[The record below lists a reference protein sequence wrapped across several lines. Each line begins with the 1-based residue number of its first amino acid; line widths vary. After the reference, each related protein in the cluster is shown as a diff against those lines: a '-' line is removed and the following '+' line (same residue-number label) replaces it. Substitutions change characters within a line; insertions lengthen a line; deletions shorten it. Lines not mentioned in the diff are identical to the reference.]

1 MKEKDQRYIHL
12 ERLFLGSGLQFMC
25 VCCVCLCI
33 FICAL
38 LIATTD
44 LAFILN

>member
-25 VCCVCLCI
+25 VCGVCVCVYL
-33 FICAL
+33 FVL
-38 LIATTD
+38 
-44 LAFILN
+44 F